1 MLSWIKNIFK
11 NPKAIFSGVI
21 DSLDFLVPTLSDK
34 IVDIESKFAQMTPNQ
49 KAQWVV
55 DEVQAWLR
63 KRFKI
68 ND

>member
-11 NPKAIFSGVI
+11 NPKAILSSVI

-34 IVDIESKFAQMTPNQ
+34 IADIESKFAQMSPNQ

-55 DEVQAWLR
+55 DEVQAWLK
-63 KRFKI
+63 KRFNI